1 VMSIGEYRRYAA
13 ECLILASEV
22 RDPVHKAV
30 LVSMAVAW
38 KRLADQG
45 DPLPTTAVAKP
56 PLDGNGVP

>member
-1 VMSIGEYRRYAA
+1 MSIDEYRRYAA

-30 LVSMAVAW
+30 LVTMAAAW

-45 DPLPTTAVAKP
+45 EPFAIIAVTKP
-56 PLDGNGVP
+56 PLDGSGVP